1 MLVDPVVHHFH
12 QPLRVGQF
20 DAGVFVT
27 QFEVAAQYG
36 DVLGLFV
43 VVDDTLLDVVVAQ
56 RVFGFGQHF
65 ARAFQL
71 LLEIFDDVVRLAETQ
86 VLVLFDEL
94 FVEQDERIVGDA
106 RVVRFVGYLDHVA
119 VAQSL
124 DHDLAQ
130 RLVAV
135 MAVRVMEQPV
145 DVIVGAGL
153 FIIFE
158 VGEGVFF
165 RVLVYQRDHLFGHMP
180 HQGAVVGR
188 RNVIGVFIRAAV
200 HHGLCEQA
208 QRDVAERTLRHDDV
222 DQVVHRIVGRGP
234 VLFAA
239 VVRVDAVTGDRA
251 RVNGR
256 AGLVR
261 MRHFLR
267 LVDDEQCSQRRTD
280 QQPPADA
287 VDEPEQVDQRVH
299 GLVLFSDDFGVG
311 HNLEP
316 QQGVVQRCAGLFVLP
331 DGGRLDV
338 FLAAQ
343 RDGVDFSVH
352 KIGFGDFI
360 LCDG

>member
-1 MLVDPVVHHFH
+1 
-12 QPLRVGQF
+12 
-20 DAGVFVT
+20 
-27 QFEVAAQYG
+27 
-36 DVLGLFV
+36 
-43 VVDDTLLDVVVAQ
+43 
-56 RVFGFGQHF
+56 
-65 ARAFQL
+65 
-71 LLEIFDDVVRLAETQ
+71 
-86 VLVLFDEL
+86 
-94 FVEQDERIVGDA
+94 
-106 RVVRFVGYLDHVA
+106 
-119 VAQSL
+119 
-124 DHDLAQ
+124 
-130 RLVAV
+130 
-135 MAVRVMEQPV
+135 
-145 DVIVGAGL
+145 
-153 FIIFE
+153 
-158 VGEGVFF
+158 
-165 RVLVYQRDHLFGHMP
+165 MP

-316 QQGVVQRCAGLFVLP
+316 QQALFSDARVCSYSRTVADWMFFWRLSVTASIFPFIKSASVILYCAWP
-331 DGGRLDV
+331 
-338 FLAAQ
+338 A
-343 RDGVDFSVH
+343 
-352 KIGFGDFI
+352 
-360 LCDG
+360 